1 MAWLRWWLPVLL
13 WALVMSGFSTGTFTS
28 DNTGHIII
36 PFLHWLLPHAS
47 AATLDDLHL
56 VIRKSAH
63 ITEYSVFSLLI
74 LRAIRAGRREW
85 KLSWALAVVLA
96 VVVYAS
102 LDEFHQSFIPG
113 RTAAVSDV
121 LLDTVGGAAAQ
132 VVAAMIIRRGEAHR
146 EQREGAVETS
156 V

>member
-1 MAWLRWWLPVLL
+1 
-13 WALVMSGFSTGTFTS
+13 MSGFSTGTFTS

-56 VIRKSAH
+56 LIRKCGH
-63 ITEYSVFSLLI
+63 LTEYSIFSLLI

-85 KLSWALAVVLA
+85 KFSWALAAVLA
-96 VVVYAS
+96 VIVYAS
-102 LDEFHQSFIPG
+102 LDEFHQSFVPG

-121 LLDTVGGAAAQ
+121 LLDTVGGTAAQ
-132 VVAAMIIRRGEAHR
+132 IVAAMVIRRGQA
-146 EQREGAVETS
+146 
-156 V
+156 

>member
-1 MAWLRWWLPVLL
+1 MLL
-13 WALVMSGFSTGTFTS
+13 CALAMSGLSTGTFTS

-47 AATLDDLHL
+47 AATLDDLHFL
-56 VIRKSAH
+56 IRKSAH
-63 ITEYSVFSLLI
+63 LTEYTIFSLLI

-85 KLSWALAVVLA
+85 KLSWALQTVLMVA
-96 VVVYAS
+96 AFAS
-102 LDEFHQSFIPG
+102 LDEFHQSFVPG

-132 VVAAMIIRRGEAHR
+132 IVAAVVIRRSQVR
-146 EQREGAVETS
+146 QEQRDDAIETS
-156 V
+156 A